1 MNPAVTT
8 VLPTEFGRFNFSV
21 YLDSDNK
28 EHLALWMGDFSD
40 TQSVLTRIHSECIT
54 GEVFHSLTCDCG
66 PQLIESLKQIG
77 HQGRGVVVYLR
88 QEGRGIGLL
97 NKIKAYELQKQGM
110 DTLEANSALGF
121 PVDAR
126 NYRVAVEILQN
137 LGVQSVTLLT
147 NNPDKVAQLEILGMT
162 VTEHLP
168 LEIPPNGV
176 NNFYL
181 KTKQQKM
188 GHWLT
193 HI

>member
-1 MNPAVTT
+1 MNPAATT

-28 EHLALWMGDFSD
+28 EHIALWMGDFSD

-66 PQLIESLKQIG
+66 PQLIESLKKIG
-77 HQGRGVVVYLR
+77 DQGRGVLVYLR

-126 NYRVAVEILQN
+126 NYRVAKEILQN

-193 HI
+193 QI